1 MKIVLVVKSNYMNR
15 YDISIHMDKA
25 ENPVNKDSSI
35 PDIED
40 KILEKLFTLSNQQT
54 PVTNDSELREI
65 LTDTMGSSN
74 FEIALENLIVGGF
87 VSRIGD
93 TEYKITMNGIDEHI
107 RRTGEGVL
115 Y

>member
-1 MKIVLVVKSNYMNR
+1 MS
-15 YDISIHMDKA
+15 
-25 ENPVNKDSSI
+25 
-35 PDIED
+35 
-40 KILEKLFTLSNQQT
+40 
-54 PVTNDSELREI
+54 
-65 LTDTMGSSN
+65 SSN
-74 FEIALENLIVGGF
+74 FDIALENLIIGGF